1 MLWCSVLA
9 TLWGAN
15 LCAQGIAGTWQG
27 TLTGS
32 GQVLRVVITIA
43 KGDSGRWK
51 ATAHSIDEGA
61 DGYPASAV
69 TIEGSR
75 LKLAFDVNNTYEGTL
90 SPDAGSIAGTWV
102 QGGNGLPL
110 RLERATK
117 ATVWPLDPSP
127 HTVRFVPVDT
137 NVTLEVLDWG
147 GSGRPIV
154 FLTGLGNNAHVFDMF
169 APKFRPQYHVYG
181 ITRRGY
187 GNSSHPVPTGKNYS
201 ADRLGDDIL
210 AVLDSLKVARPVL
223 VGHSIAGEEMSS
235 IGSRRPDR
243 VAGLVYLD
251 AGYAYAFYNQARGD
265 LSLDL
270 IALQE
275 ELQQLRKGPFDSRPV
290 IQELLET
297 SLPRFERDLKDTK
310 EYLDVQPPAML
321 NAYASAPPDS
331 TSRQA
336 ISTEEEK
343 YTHIPVPILAIYAE
357 PHGHPAAF
365 AITDTTARAA
375 ADARDSA
382 EVETQ
387 AEAFAAA
394 NPSVRVVRLPHAD
407 HYVFISNQAE
417 VLREI
422 NAFIASL
429 PQ

>member
-1 MLWCSVLA
+1 MLSCSMLA
-9 TLWGAN
+9 TVWGAS

-27 TLTGS
+27 TLTDS
-32 GQVLRVVITIA
+32 GHALRIVIAIA
-43 KGDSGRWK
+43 KGGSGGWM
-51 ATAHSIDEGA
+51 ATAHSIDEGP

-75 LKLAFDVNNTYEGTL
+75 LKLVFDAQDTYEGTL
-90 SPDAGSIAGTWV
+90 SPDAGSIGGTWV

-110 RLERATK
+110 TLKRATK
-117 ATVWPLDPSP
+117 ATAWPLDPSP
-127 HTVRFVPVDT
+127 HTVRFIPVDT
-137 NVTLEVLDWG
+137 NVRLEVLDWG
-147 GSGRPIV
+147 GTGRPVV

-169 APKFRPQYHVYG
+169 APKFTPQYHVYG

-187 GNSSHPVPTGKNYS
+187 GISSHPVPTGSNYS

-210 AVLDSLKVARPVL
+210 AVLDSLKIVRPVL

-235 IGSRRPDR
+235 IGSRHPDR
-243 VAGLVYLD
+243 AAGLVYLD

-275 ELQQLRKGPFDSRPV
+275 ELKQLRSGPFDTRPV
-290 IQELLET
+290 IQQLLET
-297 SLPRFERDLKDTK
+297 SLPRFERDLKETK
-310 EYLDVQPPAML
+310 DYLDAQPPAML
-321 NAYASAPPDS
+321 KAYASPSPDS
-331 TSRQA
+331 TFRQA
-336 ISTEEEK
+336 IATEEEK
-343 YTHIPVPILAIYAE
+343 YTNIPVPILAIYAE
-357 PHGHPAAF
+357 PHGHAPAF
-365 AITDTTARAA
+365 AIKDSTVRAA

-382 EVETQ
+382 TVETQ

-407 HYVFISNQAE
+407 HYVFISNQAD

-429 PQ
+429 PP